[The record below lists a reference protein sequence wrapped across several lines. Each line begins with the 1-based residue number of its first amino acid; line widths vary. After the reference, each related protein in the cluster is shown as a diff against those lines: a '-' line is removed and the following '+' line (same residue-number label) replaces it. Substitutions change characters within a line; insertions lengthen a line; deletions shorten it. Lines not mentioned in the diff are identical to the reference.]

1 MGSWKGLN
9 WVVLVHCGI
18 LSSDYLTYRI
28 YENGLF
34 VGETISPMMYLLTS
48 YRGQVCQWQ
57 KTCTFVA
64 LYWADCNLYRL
75 RHLFF
80 NHWITE
86 FFPPFVFVFFFL
98 FSWLSW
104 RWLDLYVVSIIHDFS
119 KLWCTMLGLICE
131 SVGVWFLDQQ
141 LECYLWSCLLK
152 FGLMQYW
159 CMQMVCIY
167 KNLLVYIFI
176 IVLLLRTKIMIA
188 YNVCCSNLW
197 SSRGNKNGRFKSNLL
212 SEILQWFTLL

>member
-28 YENGLF
+28 YEKGLF
-34 VGETISPMMYLLTS
+34 VGETISPMIYLLTS

-57 KTCTFVA
+57 KACTFVA

-86 FFPPFVFVFFFL
+86 FFPFFVFVFFSFFL
-98 FSWLSW
+98 VILEMVGSLCCKHNSWLFW
-104 RWLDLYVVSIIHDFS
+104 TLMYHVRIDLWISELCFLTNNS
-119 KLWCTMLGLICE
+119 NAICE
-131 SVGVWFLDQQ
+131 AA
-141 LECYLWSCLLK
+141 C
-152 FGLMQYW
+152 
-159 CMQMVCIY
+159 
-167 KNLLVYIFI
+167 
-176 IVLLLRTKIMIA
+176 
-188 YNVCCSNLW
+188 
-197 SSRGNKNGRFKSNLL
+197 
-212 SEILQWFTLL
+212 